1 VNSSLSLQFICKLD
15 FGFLAE
21 KLLSMSRK
29 DQLKHLS
36 LVCENL
42 NLPERGPPS
51 PKHVQLFSYVGTVG
65 AHGVL
70 ADVLAQQDVF
80 CILAKQAKDTHQM
93 EL

>member
-1 VNSSLSLQFICKLD
+1 
-15 FGFLAE
+15 
-21 KLLSMSRK
+21 
-29 DQLKHLS
+29 
-36 LVCENL
+36 
-42 NLPERGPPS
+42 
-51 PKHVQLFSYVGTVG
+51 VGTVG

>member
-1 VNSSLSLQFICKLD
+1 VLTFV
-15 FGFLAE
+15 AE
-21 KLLSMSRK
+21 KLLSMSQK

-36 LVCENL
+36 AVCEHL

-51 PKHVQLFSYVGTVG
+51 PKQVQLFSYVGTIS
-65 AHGVL
+65 AHGAL
-70 ADVLAQQDVF
+70 ADLLAQQDVF

>member
-1 VNSSLSLQFICKLD
+1 MTQ
-15 FGFLAE
+15 
-21 KLLSMSRK
+21 K
-29 DQLKHLS
+29 DQQKHLS

-51 PKHVQLFSYVGTVG
+51 PKQVQLFSYVGTVG

-70 ADVLAQQDVF
+70 SDLLAQQDVF
-80 CILAKQAKDTHQM
+80 SILAKQAKDAHQM